1 MPARP
6 GYHLAELNAGRLVA
20 PTDDRRVADFM
31 AVPDRINGLGKRM
44 PGLVRMMA
52 GTGLRAKV
60 GGGGRCVTAGL
71 TRNT

>member
-6 GYHLAELNAGRLVA
+6 GYHLAELSVGRLVA

-31 AVPDRINGLGKRM
+31 AAPDRINGPGKRM
-44 PGLVRMMA
+44 AGLVGMMA
-52 GTGLRAKV
+52 GTGLRAK
-60 GGGGRCVTAGL
+60 GSRGGRCVTAGL